1 MIEYE
6 EFIRVTIQK
15 EHLFTDNNLRAA
27 FDLFDLDKNGS
38 ISLNE
43 VETVL
48 SNGKNMG
55 KNVLKEL
62 MTEIKKTGDEEITFE
77 QFKEMMMN
85 FADDDVKYYKQ
96 FSSNKKIDFK
106 EIINKSININE
117 YKYEDENDSENFD
130 ENDENIILI
139 KKTDSNED
147 LVNQ

>member
-1 MIEYE
+1 M
-6 EFIRVTIQK
+6 
-15 EHLFTDNNLRAA
+15 D
-27 FDLFDLDKNGS
+27 
-38 ISLNE
+38 
-43 VETVL
+43 
-48 SNGKNMG
+48 

-96 FSSNKKIDFK
+96 FSSNKKIQDFK

-117 YKYEDENDSENFD
+117 YNYEDENDSENFD

>member
-1 MIEYE
+1 M
-6 EFIRVTIQK
+6 
-15 EHLFTDNNLRAA
+15 
-27 FDLFDLDKNGS
+27 
-38 ISLNE
+38 NE

-48 SNGKNMG
+48 SNGKNMD

-117 YKYEDENDSENFD
+117 YNYDENNNENDSENFD
-130 ENDENIILI
+130 YEENENDENIILI
-139 KKTDSNED
+139 QKTNSNED